1 MQMAT
6 DATPTRYERLR
17 VWMREHGITFTALG
31 EQLGL
36 RYSGAR
42 RVCIGTTCPSR
53 HHSKMLELGFPAEL
67 LPEAKDMPVGPKPK
81 VPDFPGL
88 RIGNTLD

>member
-1 MQMAT
+1 MAT
-6 DATPTRYERLR
+6 EANAIRFQRLR
-17 VWMREHGITFTALG
+17 AWMREHGITFKALG

-42 RVCIGTTCPSR
+42 RVCLGETCPSR
-53 HHSKMLELGFPAEL
+53 HHTKMLNLGFPAEL
-67 LPEAKDMPVGPKPK
+67 LPEAKDLPVGPKPK

-88 RIGNTLD
+88 RTDNIVN